1 MEDGRKAAGR
11 ALSMKV
17 LTEETLKK
25 NVELSK
31 YTTFGIGGPAQ
42 FMVEPRTMEELR
54 EALDFAESEGLK
66 VLPLGGGSDILLP
79 DSGFRGLVIRFSR
92 LSNVEIRGRRMVC
105 EAGVYLQR
113 LLNLAAKEGL
123 SGLEPLAGI
132 PGQLGGAIAKNAG
145 SYGRE
150 IVELVRSV
158 TILTWDGE
166 IVDTDTRELS
176 IVYRGSRIPDLGLV
190 VRVTLELAEGD
201 PEKITAETEK
211 FLERRK
217 KEQPYGIRSAGCVFK
232 NPENAEPAGY
242 LLDKAGLKG
251 FRIGDAAYSDIH
263 ANFIVNEG
271 NASYGDIIRL
281 IEIGKE
287 RVKDEFGV
295 SLEEEI
301 VVVQD
306 D

>member
-1 MEDGRKAAGR
+1 
-11 ALSMKV
+11 MKV
-17 LTEETLKK
+17 LTGEALKK

-42 FMVEPRTMEELR
+42 FMVEPRSTEELR

-92 LSNVEIRGRRMVC
+92 LSYVEVRGRRVIC

-166 IVDTDTRELS
+166 VVDTDARELS

-190 VRVTLELAEGD
+190 VKVTLELAEGD
-201 PEKITAETEK
+201 PERITAETEK

-217 KEQPYGIRSAGCVFK
+217 REQPYGMRSAGCVFK

-251 FRIGDAAYSDIH
+251 FRIGDAAYSEIH

-271 NASYGDIIRL
+271 NASYRDIVEL

-287 RVKDEFGV
+287 RVKEEFGV
-295 SLEEEI
+295 SLEKEI

>member
-17 LTEETLKK
+17 LTEVTLKK

-66 VLPLGGGSDILLP
+66 VLPLGGGSDILVP

-92 LSNVEIRGRRMVC
+92 LSNVEIRGRKMVC

-217 KEQPYGIRSAGCVFK
+217 KEQPYGMRSAGCVFK

-271 NASYGDIIRL
+271 NASYGDIIQL

>member
-1 MEDGRKAAGR
+1 
-11 ALSMKV
+11 MKV

-42 FMVEPRTMEELR
+42 FMVEPRSTEELR

-92 LSNVEIRGRRMVC
+92 LSKVEVRGRRVIC

-166 IVDTDTRELS
+166 VVDTDARELS

-190 VRVTLELAEGD
+190 VKVTLELAEGD
-201 PEKITAETEK
+201 PERITAETEK

-217 KEQPYGIRSAGCVFK
+217 REQPYGMRSAGCVFK

-251 FRIGDAAYSDIH
+251 FRIGDAAYSEIH

-271 NASYGDIIRL
+271 NASYRDIVEL

-287 RVKDEFGV
+287 RVKEEFGV
-295 SLEEEI
+295 SLEKEI

>member
-1 MEDGRKAAGR
+1 
-11 ALSMKV
+11 MKV

-42 FMVEPRTMEELR
+42 FMVEPRSTEELR

-92 LSNVEIRGRRMVC
+92 LSKVEVRGQRVIC

-150 IVELVRSV
+150 IVELIRSV

-166 IVDTDTRELS
+166 IVDTDARELS

-190 VRVTLELAEGD
+190 VKVTLELAEGD
-201 PEKITAETEK
+201 PERITAETGK

-217 KEQPYGIRSAGCVFK
+217 REQPYGMRSAGCVFK

-251 FRIGDAAYSDIH
+251 FRIGDAAYSEIH
-263 ANFIVNEG
+263 ANFIVNVG
-271 NASYGDIIRL
+271 NASYGDILEL

-287 RVKDEFGV
+287 RVKEEFGV

>member
-1 MEDGRKAAGR
+1 
-11 ALSMKV
+11 MKV
-17 LTEETLKK
+17 LTGEALKK

-42 FMVEPRTMEELR
+42 FMVEPRSTEELR

-92 LSNVEIRGRRMVC
+92 LSYVEVRGRRVIC

-150 IVELVRSV
+150 IAVR
-158 TILTWDGE
+158 
-166 IVDTDTRELS
+166 
-176 IVYRGSRIPDLGLV
+176 
-190 VRVTLELAEGD
+190 
-201 PEKITAETEK
+201 
-211 FLERRK
+211 
-217 KEQPYGIRSAGCVFK
+217 
-232 NPENAEPAGY
+232 
-242 LLDKAGLKG
+242 
-251 FRIGDAAYSDIH
+251 
-263 ANFIVNEG
+263 
-271 NASYGDIIRL
+271 
-281 IEIGKE
+281 
-287 RVKDEFGV
+287 
-295 SLEEEI
+295 
-301 VVVQD
+301 
-306 D
+306 